1 MRFTL
6 QHSWLL
12 ASLFLGLTAC
22 QPDDSGEAKKT
33 TDSEKLQNS
42 ASEVVDRHSH
52 ANFSEVELKH
62 VDLDLTVDFE
72 SRQLKGNAELAF
84 DRLDPAADTLV
95 LDTRD
100 LTVEK
105 VEALQDD
112 KWRATEFELA
122 EADPVLGSKLSISL
136 PEGSDRVRVHYQ
148 TSPDASGLQWL
159 EPSQTAGKQH
169 PYMYSQSQA
178 IHARSWLPI
187 QDSPQVRVTYNA
199 NIHTPEH
206 LLAVM
211 SAYNEPDTELD
222 GDYHFE
228 MPQAIPSYLIAIG
241 AGDLEFKAMSE
252 RTGVYAEPS
261 VVDAAAQEFA
271 DTEKMIKTAERL
283 FGPYHWGRYDLLILP
298 PSFPFGGM
306 ENPRLS
312 FITPTVIAGDRSL
325 VSLIAHELAHS
336 WSGNLVTNAT
346 WRDLWLNEGFTSYVE
361 NRIMEEVFG
370 EARAVMEQSL
380 ARQELLEEMETLEPR
395 DTRLYLDL
403 EGRDPDDA
411 FSDVPY
417 TKGQLLLISLEER
430 FGRETFDVF
439 LRRYFDDHAFTSLT
453 TAEFLDYL
461 ESHLLDRHP
470 EVVSKQE
477 IRRWIYEAGL
487 PDDAP
492 NPQSPAF
499 DKVAAEREAWL
510 EGDKQAGQISSQQWT
525 VQEWLHFIN
534 GLPQDLSGE
543 RMARLDETFG
553 LTASGNNEIAHA
565 WLLLALRTGYDA
577 VDQRLENYLTS
588 IGRRRL
594 IVPLY
599 KELATTEAGKARAQ
613 RIYREARP
621 GYHYLAR
628 NTIDAIL
635 K

>member
-1 MRFTL
+1 MRIKH
-6 QHSWLL
+6 QNSWLL
-12 ASLFLGLTAC
+12 ASLLLGLTAC
-22 QPDDSGEAKKT
+22 QSDDSGE
-33 TDSEKLQNS
+33 TDTATGSGQEQKS
-42 ASEVVDRHSH
+42 TAEVVDRHSY
-52 ANFSEVELKH
+52 ANSSEVELKH
-62 VDLDLTVDFE
+62 LDLDLTVDFE
-72 SRQLKGNAELAF
+72 ARQLKGSAQLAF
-84 DRLDPAADTLV
+84 DRLNPDADTLV

-100 LTVEK
+100 LTIEK
-105 VEALQDD
+105 VEAQKDNE
-112 KWRATEFELA
+112 WRATEFELA
-122 EADPVLGSKLSISL
+122 EADPVLGSKLTIRL
-136 PEGSDRVRVHYQ
+136 PDGSERVRIHYE

-159 EPSQTAGKQH
+159 EPSQTAGKKY

-199 NIHTPEH
+199 NIRTPEH

-241 AGDLEFKAMSE
+241 AGNLEFKAMSE

-261 VVDAAAQEFA
+261 VVAAAAYEFA
-271 DTEKMIKTAERL
+271 DTEAMMKTAERL

-325 VSLIAHELAHS
+325 VNLIAHELAHS

-361 NRIMEEVFG
+361 NRIMEEVFS
-370 EARAVMEQSL
+370 EERAVMEQAL
-380 ARQELLEEMETLEPR
+380 ARQELVEEMETLEPR

-411 FSDVPY
+411 FSGVPY
-417 TKGQLLLISLEER
+417 TKGQLLLMSLEER

-453 TAEFLDYL
+453 TEEFLAYL
-461 ESHLLDRHP
+461 DKRLLEKHP
-470 EVVSKQE
+470 GVVSEEE
-477 IRRWIYEAGL
+477 IKRWVYEAGL
-487 PDDAP
+487 PEQAP
-492 NPQSPAF
+492 DPQSPAF
-499 DKVAAEREAWL
+499 DKVTAERQAWIQ
-510 EGDKQAGQISSQQWT
+510 GDKKAEQIPSRQWT

-534 GLPQDLSGE
+534 GLPQDIGSE
-543 RMARLDETFG
+543 RMAELDEAFG
-553 LTASGNNEIAHA
+553 LTGSGNNEIAHA
-565 WLLLALRTGYDA
+565 WMLLALRSGYDA
-577 VDQRLENYLTS
+577 IDERLESYLKN

-599 KELATTEAGKARAQ
+599 EEMAKTGPGKARAQ

-628 NTIDAIL
+628 NTIDAVL